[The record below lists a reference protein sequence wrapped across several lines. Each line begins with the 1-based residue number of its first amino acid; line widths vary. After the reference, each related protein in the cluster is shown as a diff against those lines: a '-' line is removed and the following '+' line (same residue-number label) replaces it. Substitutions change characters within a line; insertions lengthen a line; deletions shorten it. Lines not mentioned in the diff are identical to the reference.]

1 LAESGLANDTINAA
15 VFPGQGSQR
24 PGMGRDF
31 FEQMPESRL
40 IFEEAAD
47 ALGWDVAAVCF
58 AEDGR
63 LDLTEYTQ
71 PCLVT
76 TEIAMLKGLAARY
89 GFAPALFGGHS
100 LGEFTALV
108 AAGALPLAAC
118 LKIVQQRGRLMQ
130 SAVPVGVGAMTAV
143 IADDLAPEQIAGA
156 IGTLA
161 VDIANVNSTR
171 QVVLSGEAG
180 AVGEAEERLR
190 TALGSASPRFVRL
203 NVSAPFHSRLL
214 EPIGAPFRD
223 VLNEWGSGLDPER
236 AGSVASNYRG
246 GFHTGPRETIVESL
260 VLQLSHTVQWKANM
274 THLASRAGAIWEI
287 GPGRP
292 LRDFFRTI
300 GISCTSVT
308 TVASAEK
315 AFAAV

>member
-1 LAESGLANDTINAA
+1 LANDIISAA

-31 FEQMPESRL
+31 FDEMPESRSA
-40 IFEEAAD
+40 FEEAAD

-58 AEDGR
+58 TDDAR

-76 TEIAMLKGLAARY
+76 AEIAMLRGLAARY
-89 GFAPALFGGHS
+89 GFRPALFGGHS

-108 AAGALPLAAC
+108 AAGALPFAAC
-118 LKIVQQRGRLMQ
+118 LKIVQMRGRLMQ
-130 SAVPVGVGAMTAV
+130 TAVPVGVGAMTAV
-143 IADDLAPEQIAGA
+143 IADDLDPETIARV

-161 VDIANVNSTR
+161 VDIANINSSR
-171 QVVLSGEAG
+171 QVVLSGEVG
-180 AVGEAEERLR
+180 AVAEAEERLR
-190 TALGSASPRFVRL
+190 AALESASPRFVRL
-203 NVSAPFHSRLL
+203 NVSAPFHSRFL
-214 EPIGAPFRD
+214 EPTGVPFRSI
-223 VLNEWGSGLDPER
+223 LREWGGDLDPER
-236 AGSVASNYRG
+236 AGSVVSNYRG
-246 GFHTGPRETIVESL
+246 GFHTGPREAIFESL
-260 VLQLSHTVQWKANM
+260 ALQLSHTVQWKQNM

-300 GISCTSVT
+300 GVSCTSVT

-315 AFAAV
+315 AFSAGA

>member
-1 LAESGLANDTINAA
+1 LANETISAA

-31 FEQMPESRL
+31 FEQMPESRHTY
-40 IFEEAAD
+40 EEAAD

-58 AEDGR
+58 TEDAR

-71 PCLVT
+71 PCLVA
-76 TEIAMLKGLAARY
+76 TEIAMLRGLAARY
-89 GFAPALFGGHS
+89 GFCPALFGGHS

-108 AAGALPLAAC
+108 AAGALPFAAC
-118 LKIVQQRGRLMQ
+118 LKIVRTRGRLMQ
-130 SAVPVGVGAMTAV
+130 GAVPAGVGAMTAV
-143 IADDLAPEQIAGA
+143 IADDLAPEAIAGV
-156 IGTLA
+156 IGSLA

-180 AVGEAEERLR
+180 AVTEAEVRLR
-190 TALGSASPRFVRL
+190 SALESASPRFVRL

-214 EPIGAPFRD
+214 EPIGAPFTE
-223 VLNEWGSGLDPER
+223 VLREWGDDLDPER
-236 AGSVASNYRG
+236 AGCVVSNYRG
-246 GFHTGPRETIVESL
+246 GFHTGSREAIFESL
-260 VLQLSHTVQWKANM
+260 ALQISHTVQWKANM
-274 THLASRAGAIWEI
+274 THLASRAAAVWEI

-300 GISCTSVT
+300 GVACTSVT

-315 AFAAV
+315 AFSAAG